1 MNEIAEVNTMT
12 VFTDKT
18 AIITGAASGIGR
30 ALGVELARRGA
41 IVVMADV
48 QTKMLEEVVES
59 ITQGGYKVK
68 AVTLDVTDFEAVK
81 ALVSDTVA
89 QYGRLD
95 YIFNNAGIAVG
106 GEVRDCSIDDWRNV
120 LDVNLFGVI
129 NGVAAA
135 YPLMVKQGFGH
146 IVNTASIA
154 GLALFPNSASY
165 VASKYGVVGLSNALR
180 IEGADLGVNVSVVC
194 PGYIKTAIFHTS
206 KMIKINREKIL
217 KSLPERF
224 GITPEKCALVILRG
238 MERNKAIIVVTGFAK
253 ILWLLYRIHPG
264 LILWMMGR
272 EIKKI
277 REEMRIDAIS

>member
-59 ITQGGYKVK
+59 ITQDGYKVK

-95 YIFNNAGIAVG
+95 YIFNNAGIAIG

-146 IVNTASIA
+146 IINTASIA
-154 GLALFPNSASY
+154 GLALFPNSVSY

-264 LILWMMGR
+264 LILWIMGR

>member
-1 MNEIAEVNTMT
+1 MT
-12 VFTDKT
+12 IFTDKI

-30 ALGVELARRGA
+30 ALGVELAQRGA
-41 IVVMADV
+41 IVVMADL
-48 QTKMLEEVVES
+48 QAKMLAEVADL
-59 ITQGGYKVK
+59 ITQCGHKVK

-81 ALVSDTVA
+81 ALVRDTVA
-89 QYGRLD
+89 RYGGLD

-146 IVNTASIA
+146 IINTASIA
-154 GLALFPNSASY
+154 GLTLFPNSASY

-224 GITPEKCALVILRG
+224 GITPEECALVILRG
-238 MERNKAIIVVTGFAK
+238 VEHNKSIIVVTGFAK

-264 LILWMMGR
+264 LILWMMRR
-272 EIKKI
+272 EIKKS
-277 REEMRIDAIS
+277 RKEMRIDD

>member
-1 MNEIAEVNTMT
+1 MT
-12 VFTDKT
+12 IFTDKI

-30 ALGVELARRGA
+30 ALGVELALRGA

-59 ITQGGYKVK
+59 ITQDGYKVK
-68 AVTLDVTDFEAVK
+68 AVTLDVTDFESVK

-89 QYGRLD
+89 KYGRLD
-95 YIFNNAGIAVG
+95 YIFNNAGIAIA

-120 LDVNLFGVI
+120 LDVNLYGVI

-146 IVNTASIA
+146 IINTASIA
-154 GLALFPNSASY
+154 GLTLFPNSASY

-180 IEGADLGVNVSVVC
+180 IEGADLGVDVSVVC
-194 PGYIKTAIFHTS
+194 PGYIKTPIFHTN
-206 KMIKINREKIL
+206 KMIKINREKII

-224 GITPEKCALVILRG
+224 GITPEECALVILRG
-238 MERNKAIIVVTGFAK
+238 VERNKAIIVVTGFAK

-264 LILWMMGR
+264 LILRMMRR
-272 EIKKI
+272 EIKKS
-277 REEMRIDAIS
+277 RKEMRIDD

>member
-1 MNEIAEVNTMT
+1 MT
-12 VFTDKT
+12 IFTDKI

-30 ALGVELARRGA
+30 ALGVELSRRGA
-41 IVVMADV
+41 IAVMADV

-81 ALVSDTVA
+81 ALVSDTAA

-146 IVNTASIA
+146 IINTASLE
-154 GLALFPNSASY
+154 GLIPFPNTVSY

-206 KMIKINREKIL
+206 KMIKIDREKVL
-217 KSLPERF
+217 ESLPERF
-224 GITPEKCALVILRG
+224 GITSEKCALVILRG
-238 MERNKAIIVVTGFAK
+238 VKRNKAIIVVTGFAK
-253 ILWLLYRIHPG
+253 ILWLLHRIHPG
-264 LILWMMGR
+264 LTLWMMGR
-272 EIKKI
+272 KLKQS
-277 REEMRIDAIS
+277 REEMRIED

>member
-1 MNEIAEVNTMT
+1 MT
-12 VFTDKT
+12 IFTDKI

-30 ALGVELARRGA
+30 ALGIELALRGA

-59 ITQGGYKVK
+59 INQGGYKVK

-106 GEVRDCSIDDWRNV
+106 SEVRDCSIDDWRNV

-129 NGVAAA
+129 YGVTAA

-146 IVNTASIA
+146 IINTASIA
-154 GLALFPNSASY
+154 GLTLFPNSASY

-194 PGYIKTAIFHTS
+194 PGYIKTAIFHTN
-206 KMIKINREKIL
+206 KMIKINRDKIL

-224 GITPEKCALVILRG
+224 GITPEECALVILRG
-238 MERNKAIIVVTGFAK
+238 VERNKAIIVVTGFAK

-264 LILWMMGR
+264 LILWMMRR
-272 EIKKI
+272 EMKKS
-277 REEMRIDAIS
+277 RKEMRIGD